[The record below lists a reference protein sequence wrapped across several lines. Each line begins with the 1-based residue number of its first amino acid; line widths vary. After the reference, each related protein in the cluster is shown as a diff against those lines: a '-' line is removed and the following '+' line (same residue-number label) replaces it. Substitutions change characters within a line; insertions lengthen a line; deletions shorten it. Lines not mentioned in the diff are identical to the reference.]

1 MNLRSGLVAR
11 TLTGR
16 FWHQGPP
23 RFPTLSV
30 ADPAVTSGRFHTAGG
45 PGMWYGSDQQQAA
58 WAELF
63 RHTLGSAIDP
73 FEIRRR
79 IGAVRVSGL
88 EVVDLT
94 DRASRDR
101 LGVSETD
108 LVGDDYQLTRQ
119 IARDAAA
126 TVEGI
131 LSPSAAL
138 PGRRTLAVFPAG
150 MPRLAEVSSRV
161 TSAPPRLAGLQPSI
175 RSRST

>member
-1 MNLRSGLVAR
+1 MSLSSGLVAR
-11 TLTGR
+11 TLNGR

-30 ADPAVTSGRFHTAGG
+30 ADPAVTTGRFHTAGG
-45 PGMWYGSDQQQAA
+45 PGVWYGSDQQQAA

-88 EVVDLT
+88 EVLDLT
-94 DRASRDR
+94 DPAARDR

-108 LVGDDYQLTRQ
+108 LVGNDYQLTRQ
-119 IARDAAA
+119 IARDAADV
-126 TVEGI
+126 VEGI
-131 LSPSAAL
+131 LSPSPACRAVAPWRCSP
-138 PGRRTLAVFPAG
+138 PGCDGCPSC
-150 MPRLAEVSSRV
+150 PRV
-161 TSAPPRLAGLQPSI
+161 
-175 RSRST
+175 